1 MLFGTNTTGPMGR
14 TYKRN
19 DLHNSRRPKS
29 IREKRQFNHTKKAT
43 DYTDEFSTDKQLK
56 HPQRFDPSDYE

>member
-1 MLFGTNTTGPMGR
+1 MGR

-29 IREKRQFNHTKKAT
+29 IREKRQQGGRYKGGLSDTYEE
-43 DYTDEFSTDKQLK
+43 DFSTSKQ
-56 HPQRFDPSDYE
+56 QRNTTNKQQSWEDYE

>member
-1 MLFGTNTTGPMGR
+1 MGR

-29 IREKRQFNHTKKAT
+29 IREKRQFGSNKKYQEFD
-43 DYTDEFSTDKQLK
+43 DYSAPDKQ
-56 HPQRFDPSDYE
+56 QRNRQFDAQDLEDYRWTMY

>member
-1 MLFGTNTTGPMGR
+1 MGR

-29 IREKRQFNHTKKAT
+29 IREKRQYSIGKQSSYNDTEST
-43 DYTDEFSTDKQLK
+43 DFSTGKKQLK
-56 HPQRFDPSDYE
+56 QEQFDPREGDF

>member
-1 MLFGTNTTGPMGR
+1 MGR

-29 IREKRQFNHTKKAT
+29 IREKRQYSTGKPSLYNDT
-43 DYTDEFSTDKQLK
+43 DSTEFSTGKHQSKQ
-56 HPQRFDPSDYE
+56 QRLDSHDYE

>member
-1 MLFGTNTTGPMGR
+1 MGR

-29 IREKRQFNHTKKAT
+29 IREKRQFGSNKKYQELD
-43 DYTDEFSTDKQLK
+43 DYSPDKQ
-56 HPQRFDPSDYE
+56 QRNRQFDAQDLEEDYR

>member
-1 MLFGTNTTGPMGR
+1 MGR

-29 IREKRQFNHTKKAT
+29 IREKRQFNPKKSSNY
-43 DYTDEFSTDKQLK
+43 DDEFSTDYNNKYTQK
-56 HPQRFDPSDYE
+56 NQRLDQTDYE

>member
-1 MLFGTNTTGPMGR
+1 MGR

-29 IREKRQFNHTKKAT
+29 IREKRQYGNRKSSDNYDDFST
-43 DYTDEFSTDKQLK
+43 EFSTGKY
-56 HPQRFDPSDYE
+56 QRKNQEFDNYTQEDY

>member
-1 MLFGTNTTGPMGR
+1 MGR

-29 IREKRQFNHTKKAT
+29 IREKRQYSGSKRDTYY
-43 DYTDEFSTDKQLK
+43 DDFSTDFSTGKY
-56 HPQRFDPSDYE
+56 QRKNKTSDYYDQEDYQ

>member
-1 MLFGTNTTGPMGR
+1 MGR

-29 IREKRQFNHTKKAT
+29 IREKRQFSSGKKRSL
-43 DYTDEFSTDKQLK
+43 DDDFSTDFSTGKYQQK
-56 HPQRFDPSDYE
+56 NQRIDDTNWQDNQ